1 MDKQHIYWTED
12 YNFLCIDINTNKNEH
27 IEDETELNLSE
38 YSTDP
43 EDQNPIF
50 QSSIL
55 TSEPKLDW
63 LNLDE
68 VKNMT
73 LYDLKE
79 YIGETTIEE
88 VLKEVPIVDWS
99 MNYENEYEFQIRI
112 NSELRYTFD
121 AAEKY
126 RQHQDC
132 LGYSYKENFIN
143 DITDKTEQNC
153 DKKLKEWQKDILFER
168 LERIW
173 SDVGYDK
180 YLDNQR

>member
-1 MDKQHIYWTED
+1 MDKQHIYWTQD
-12 YNFLCIDINTNKNEH
+12 YSLLCIDINTNKNEH

-43 EDQNPIF
+43 EDQNLIF
-50 QSSIL
+50 QGSIL
-55 TSEPKLDW
+55 INKPIKDW
-63 LNLDE
+63 SNLEEIED
-68 VKNMT
+68 KI
-73 LYDLKE
+73 LFSIKE
-79 YIGETTIEE
+79 YIGETTIEK

-121 AAEKY
+121 AVEKY
-126 RQHQDC
+126 HQHQDC

-143 DITDKTEQNC
+143 DITNKTEQNC
-153 DKKLKEWQKDILFER
+153 DKKLKEWQRDILSER